1 MEPVSSKK
9 FLQTFLWT
17 SILLSGLAIVQT
29 IQRVNDLEIIL
40 WRSKWIFLLG
50 VFALNIA
57 AGTFFL
63 FSSFSDRTVR
73 WMDAFEF
80 DPSNTFRKLLGLA
93 LMVFGFAFIWAVRL
107 FFFRRIS
114 PAVDSHSVGLSVGQP
129 RADLW
134 SEISERLQMVCALCR
149 CDPLAGICV
158 SSLWACCR
166 HFRLSLFHWVLRS
179 QPSLLRL
186 VVLCKIPVRCAGSL
200 SVPSSLTLFID
211 VPAIPG

>member
-107 FFFRRIS
+107 FFFGEFL
-114 PAVDSHSVGLSVGQP
+114 P
-129 RADLW
+129 
-134 SEISERLQMVCALCR
+134 
-149 CDPLAGICV
+149 
-158 SSLWACCR
+158 
-166 HFRLSLFHWVLRS
+166 
-179 QPSLLRL
+179 
-186 VVLCKIPVRCAGSL
+186 
-200 SVPSSLTLFID
+200 
-211 VPAIPG
+211 